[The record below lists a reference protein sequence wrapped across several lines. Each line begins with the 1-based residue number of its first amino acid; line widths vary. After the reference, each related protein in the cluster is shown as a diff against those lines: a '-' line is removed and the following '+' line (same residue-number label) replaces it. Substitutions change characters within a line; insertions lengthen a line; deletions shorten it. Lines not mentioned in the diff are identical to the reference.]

1 MPPVSRAIII
11 ASVVVFLLQASG
23 GGAML
28 GMFALW
34 PTPEV
39 LLLAPWQLFTYSLL
53 HGSVGHIFF
62 NMFAVYMFGSD
73 LERLWG
79 GRRFALTWLASVL
92 SAALLQ
98 ILVGSL
104 MGAQAPV
111 VGASGGVFGLLLCYG
126 LLFPDRRLMLLIP
139 PIPIRA
145 RNFVLIYGTIEL
157 FLGVSGLQPGVAH
170 FAHLGGML
178 GGWLMLRHYRG
189 PGRRGR

>member
-1 MPPVSRAIII
+1 
-11 ASVVVFLLQASG
+11 
-23 GGAML
+23 
-28 GMFALW
+28 
-34 PTPEV
+34 
-39 LLLAPWQLFTYSLL
+39 
-53 HGSVGHIFF
+53 
-62 NMFAVYMFGSD
+62 MFAVYMFGSE

-104 MGAQAPV
+104 MGARAPV

-145 RNFVLIYGTIEL
+145 RTFVVIYGAIEL
-157 FLGVSGLQPGVAH
+157 FLGVSGLQPGTAH

>member
-1 MPPVSRAIII
+1 MPPVSRSIII
-11 ASVVVFLLQASG
+11 ASVIVFLLQASG
-23 GGAML
+23 GGALL
-28 GMFALW
+28 GIFALW

-53 HGSVGHIFF
+53 HGSMGHIFF

-79 GRRFALTWLASVL
+79 GRRFALTWIASVL
-92 SAALLQ
+92 TAALMQ
-98 ILVGSL
+98 ILVGTL
-104 MGAQAPV
+104 LGAQAPV

-126 LLFPDRRLMLLIP
+126 LLFPNRQLMLLIP

-145 RNFVLIYGTIEL
+145 RNFVLIYGGIEL
-157 FLGVSGLQPGVAH
+157 FLGISGLQPGVAH

-189 PGRRGR
+189 ARRH